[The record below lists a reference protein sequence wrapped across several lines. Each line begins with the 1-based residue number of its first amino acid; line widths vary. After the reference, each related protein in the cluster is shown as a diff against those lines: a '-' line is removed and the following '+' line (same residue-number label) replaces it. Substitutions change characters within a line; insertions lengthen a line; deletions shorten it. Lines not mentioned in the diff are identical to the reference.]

1 MKHLKEHLLLLLF
14 LPSLILSQ
22 SLRERFDEFDNCCRN
37 VRGYVGA
44 LKAEVER
51 EKAVIPDVA
60 KTYAQKIG
68 ECLNDVKQ
76 TYAGLKKSLNK
87 NQLELVRGNIAY
99 LDEYCKRSEL
109 HYQNLVDELK
119 KSNPK
124 PERVRE
130 LLIAIYNESRK
141 VSQEVR
147 LMREKLGIK

>member
-1 MKHLKEHLLLLLF
+1 MKHLKKHLLLLLF

-22 SLRERFDEFDNCCRN
+22 SLKEKFNEFDNCCRN
-37 VRGYVGA
+37 VRGYAGA

-51 EKAVIPDVA
+51 EKTVIPDVA
-60 KTYAQKIG
+60 KKYAQKIE

-76 TYAGLKKSLNK
+76 TYAGLKKSLSK
-87 NQLELVRGNIAY
+87 SQLELVKGNIAY

-109 HYQNLVDELK
+109 HYQNLIQELN

-130 LLIAIYNESRK
+130 ISMAIYNELRKASREAK
-141 VSQEVR
+141 

>member
-1 MKHLKEHLLLLLF
+1 MKHLKKHLLLLVL

-22 SLRERFDEFDNCCRN
+22 SLKEQFDEFDNCCRN
-37 VRGYVGA
+37 VRGYAGA

-87 NQLELVRGNIAY
+87 NQLELVKENIAY
-99 LDEYCKRSEL
+99 LDEYCNRSGL
-109 HYQNLVDELK
+109 HYQNLINELNK
-119 KSNPK
+119 PNPK
-124 PERVRE
+124 PDRVKE
-130 LLIAIYNESRK
+130 LLVAIYNELK
-141 VSQEVR
+141 KASQETK
-147 LMREKLGIK
+147 LMRDKLGIR